1 MGIYYEFNPITRLS
15 GFIEATNR
23 NDKSDKQTISEL
35 IIQAGIKTRLFNRY
49 YDF

>member
-1 MGIYYEFNPITRLS
+1 MALYYEFNPITHLS

-23 NDKSDKQTISEL
+23 NDKSDASSISEM
-35 IIQAGIKTRLFNRY
+35 IIQAGVKTRLFNRY

>member
-1 MGIYYEFNPITRLS
+1 MALYYEFNPITHLS
-15 GFIEATNR
+15 GFIEATSR
-23 NDKSDKQTISEL
+23 NDKSNANSISEM